1 VRRAIIIACICLV
14 VVLGGIALITKL
26 FFARDF
32 LQTVYGKANYARM
45 SEKSVAQAIGN
56 STNTALDG
64 LADTAA
70 VQNKDHASVN
80 QQKIAVSLDD
90 NFKNYMHSEGNV
102 NLSFLD
108 ELTTYVN
115 SLNFQTTN
123 NYNAGRTS
131 TGLKIS
137 DGKGTLIS
145 ATGSTDGAD
154 NGYYQL
160 PGVSN
165 TYIHTNG
172 LAINLDSSSS
182 LRNFK
187 MDKKQMTASIGKLT
201 KIMEDA
207 IDGGKTSIV
216 DSADISVEGVG
227 VSAEKVTVTLDGD
240 QLRDLSKNM
249 IEDIRD
255 DSYLYTFLSQNYKSL
270 SESGDTSMFS
280 ALQELYGIS
289 GGIGDSGLSES
300 NYKDFL
306 NQLADYTD
314 NIPDNVAGLSLSTY
328 ITPQNT
334 TVAQNFE
341 ITLKNGDSTPGKID
355 LNYVIGKNG
364 IAPTKALSVTV
375 DGKEYFYMTQKADS
389 AQNGN
394 VVLMAQDPSSN
405 QRVGLQIAYSGF
417 KKDQFM
423 GSPVYLGLFKN
434 LTDSTVTVT
443 NSLAGQ
449 KMSTVLDLS
458 LSGIGELKLSQNT
471 TEASSKKIT
480 LPDVNNS
487 DTITVTKDG
496 VGDGEYELTSQ
507 YQVKALKYIS
517 NLMKSHSDLSD
528 ILSNIG
534 LSQEDIQEELGY
546 N

>member
-1 VRRAIIIACICLV
+1 
-14 VVLGGIALITKL
+14 
-26 FFARDF
+26 
-32 LQTVYGKANYARM
+32 
-45 SEKSVAQAIGN
+45 
-56 STNTALDG
+56 
-64 LADTAA
+64 
-70 VQNKDHASVN
+70 
-80 QQKIAVSLDD
+80 
-90 NFKNYMHSEGNV
+90 
-102 NLSFLD
+102 
-108 ELTTYVN
+108 
-115 SLNFQTTN
+115 
-123 NYNAGRTS
+123 
-131 TGLKIS
+131 
-137 DGKGTLIS
+137 
-145 ATGSTDGAD
+145 
-154 NGYYQL
+154 
-160 PGVSN
+160 
-165 TYIHTNG
+165 
-172 LAINLDSSSS
+172 
-182 LRNFK
+182 
-187 MDKKQMTASIGKLT
+187 
-201 KIMEDA
+201 
-207 IDGGKTSIV
+207 V

-423 GSPVYLGLFKN
+423 GSPVYLGKYKISLQDPQNVVKNALLDSVYGSDAQGLFKN